1 MRAFKMIGKIFKK
14 LFSRDY
20 GLTATDFA
28 SLLGYKT
35 WKEAQKNTYAIFF
48 TQADDCWFA
57 TELPDGQWATW
68 KEEGEMPYPFTVFA
82 TRNEAIEHLRVM
94 FIKSALPERNW
105 IEETPKKKG
114 KALVDKET
122 QIQILLSG
130 NALQFACETLGVK
143 DMRIREYAEVFTV
156 SMEEVYDYALKHG
169 FPQSDSMKNPL
180 IEGFHYYEKDGK
192 WHTFFRERGQTF
204 DEKNFDD
211 KELGKRYIIK
221 TLVQLSGTGLY

>member
-1 MRAFKMIGKIFKK
+1 MIGKIFKK

-20 GLTATDFA
+20 GLPSTEFA

-35 WKEAQKNTYAIFF
+35 WKEAQGNTTAIFF
-48 TQADDCWFA
+48 THADDFWFA
-57 TELPDGQWATW
+57 TELPDGQWAVW

-105 IEETPKKKG
+105 IGEAPKKKG

-122 QIQILLSG
+122 QIQILLYG

-156 SMEEVYDYALKHG
+156 SMEEVYGYALNHG
-169 FPQSDSMKNPL
+169 LPQSDSMGDPL
-180 IEGFHYYEKDGK
+180 IEGFHYYKKDGK
-192 WHTFFRERGQTF
+192 WHTFFRERGQTY

-211 KELGKRYIIK
+211 EELGKRYIIK

>member
-1 MRAFKMIGKIFKK
+1 MIGKIFRK

-20 GLTATDFA
+20 GLPSTEFA

-35 WKEAQKNTYAIFF
+35 WKEAQGNTYAIFF

-57 TELPDGQWATW
+57 TELPDSQWAVW

-105 IEETPKKKG
+105 IEEAPKKKD

-122 QIQILLSG
+122 QIQILLYG

-143 DMRIREYAEVFTV
+143 DMRIRKYSEVFTV
-156 SMEEVYDYALKHG
+156 SMEEVYAYALNHG
-169 FPQSDSMKNPL
+169 LPQSGSTRDDML
-180 IEGFHYYEKDGK
+180 IEGFHYYKKDGK
-192 WHTFFRERGQTF
+192 WYTFFRERGQIL

-211 KELGKRYIIK
+211 EELGKKYIIK